1 MKTQQA
7 PPLVSH
13 LLILMVNMRN
23 LCEHIWN
30 YILCGAQAQ
39 RYGIQLAD

>member
-7 PPLVSH
+7 PPPLVSH

-30 YILCGAQAQ
+30 YYME
-39 RYGIQLAD
+39 RYGVQLAD